1 MERRRKKKNG
11 EMALPEK
18 NKNKQKKTSVQHEF
32 TNEKSLFQ
40 IKNGRPGGEEEPGP
54 VWTV

>member
-1 MERRRKKKNG
+1 MGKWPCLNKKK
-11 EMALPEK
+11 K
-18 NKNKQKKTSVQHEF
+18 KKKTFVQHEF

>member
-11 EMALPEK
+11 EMALP
-18 NKNKQKKTSVQHEF
+18 KQKKKKKKTFVQHEF